1 MPRGKARQ
9 TIDLIRACLAILEEI
24 QPASVRAVCYQL
36 FVRKLID
43 SMEKKNTNRVST
55 QLVWAREQR
64 YLDWDWIVDE
74 TREPEYA
81 ATWDTPD
88 KLIQDVVK
96 NYRKDRWTLQPQ
108 QCQVWSEKGTVR
120 GTLRPVLEEY
130 GVTFQVMHGYSSATV
145 LHQVALES
153 RQLKRPLLVFYC
165 GDWDPSGMHMSEVD
179 IPSRL
184 KEYGAN
190 VELQRVALTQGDV
203 LYQGLPSFPL
213 DDKAKDPRCK
223 WFGERYG
230 DRCWELDALSPVLL
244 RQAVADAITSAI
256 DDAAWAEADKI
267 EAVEVDS
274 LNKILTEW
282 NKLTA

>member
-1 MPRGKARQ
+1 VGRGKARQ

-64 YLDWDWIVDE
+64 YLRWDWIVDE
-74 TREPEYA
+74 TREAEYA

-88 KLIQDVVK
+88 DLIKGVVK
-96 NYRKDRWTLQPQ
+96 KYRKDRWTLQPQ

-153 RQLKRPLLVFYC
+153 RRLERPLLVFYC

-179 IPSRL
+179 IPGRL
-184 KEYGAN
+184 AEYGAN
-190 VELQRVALTQGDV
+190 IQLQRVALTAGDV
-203 LYQGLPSFPL
+203 EYRDLPSFDL
-213 DDKAKDPRCK
+213 DDKEKDPRCK
-223 WFGERYG
+223 WFRERYG
-230 DRCWELDALSPVLL
+230 EDCWELDALSPVLL
-244 RQAVADAITSAI
+244 REAVAEAITGVI
-256 DDAAWAEADKI
+256 DTDAWAEADKI
-267 EAVEVDS
+267 EAAEVES
-274 LNKILTEW
+274 LDKILVEW